1 MEQDIVL
8 CKLCRYNDN
17 PDTRIVIQTVD
28 DGVIF
33 SVLWCLYRFT
43 MFIIIMVN
51 WLRIAKQGQG

>member
-8 CKLCRYNDN
+8 CKLCRYNDH

-28 DGVIF
+28 DGAIF